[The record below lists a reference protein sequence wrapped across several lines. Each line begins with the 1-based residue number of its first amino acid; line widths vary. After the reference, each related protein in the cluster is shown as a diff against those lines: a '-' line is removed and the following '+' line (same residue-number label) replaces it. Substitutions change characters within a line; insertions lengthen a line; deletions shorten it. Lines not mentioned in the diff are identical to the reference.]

1 MSSNAT
7 VDNPFID
14 VFTAL
19 ETCRAIRYLKPDP
32 IPRELLERLVHYAT
46 RASNPGNSQL
56 WSFVILQDAAKKQRI
71 ADAVVKVMKPAMQSR
86 ESGTGTQK
94 RMYEGALHLVE
105 SLARVPAIVF
115 VCAKNGYP
123 PVNPNIGFVWSAVY
137 PASQNLILAARGL
150 GLGTTF
156 TTFHMVAE
164 PVVRETLGL
173 PDDVLIG
180 TTLCVGYPDRP
191 FGPVA
196 RKPVAEV
203 IHWDGW

>member
-1 MSSNAT
+1 MSGT
-7 VDNPFID
+7 PDL
-14 VFTAL
+14 FTTL

-32 IPRELLERLVHYAT
+32 IPRDVLEQLVYYAT

-56 WSFVILQDAAKKQRI
+56 WSFVILQDAAKKRRV
-71 ADAVVKVMKPAMQSR
+71 ASAVREVMLPGIQSR
-86 ESGTGTQK
+86 AADTPAAR
-94 RMYEGALHLVE
+94 RMFEGARHLLE
-105 SLARVPAIVF
+105 TLDTIPALIF

-123 PVNPNIGFVWSAVY
+123 PARPNIGFVWSAVY

-164 PVVRETLGL
+164 PIVREVLSL
-173 PDDVLIG
+173 PDEVLIG
-180 TTLCVGYPDRP
+180 TTLCVGYPGKP
-191 FGPVA
+191 FGPVK

>member
-1 MSSNAT
+1 MTDTGAT
-7 VDNPFID
+7 RDL
-14 VFTAL
+14 FTAL

-32 IPRELLERLVHYAT
+32 VPRALLEELVYYAT

-56 WSFVILQDAAKKQRI
+56 WSFVILQDRTKKQRI
-71 ADAVVKVMKPAMQSR
+71 ADAVRKVMLPGFQSR
-86 ESGTGTQK
+86 SAETPTAK
-94 RMYEGALHLVE
+94 RMLEGARNLLE
-105 SLARVPAIVF
+105 TLDQVPALIF

-123 PVNPNIGFVWSAVY
+123 PANPHLGFVWSAVY

-164 PVVRETLGL
+164 AVVREVLAL
-173 PDDVLIG
+173 PDEVLIG
-180 TTLCVGYPDRP
+180 TTLCVGYPDKP
-191 FGPVA
+191 FGPMK
-196 RKPVAEV
+196 RKPIADV

>member
-1 MSSNAT
+1 MSSRCLYRAR
-7 VDNPFID
+7 DLSRDP
-14 VFTAL
+14 L
-19 ETCRAIRYLKPDP
+19 SETDP

-71 ADAVVKVMKPAMQSR
+71 ADAVATVMKPAMRSR
-86 ESGTGTQK
+86 ESGSGTEK

-105 SLARVPAIVF
+105 TFARIPAIVF

-150 GLGTTF
+150 GSRHHVHDVPHGRRTGG
-156 TTFHMVAE
+156 A
-164 PVVRETLGL
+164 RNAGL
-173 PDDVLIG
+173 
-180 TTLCVGYPDRP
+180 
-191 FGPVA
+191 A
-196 RKPVAEV
+196 
-203 IHWDGW
+203 